1 MKIQRRI
8 GWLMPLLLMA
18 VCQSPAQAGSTPGSA
33 AQMLV
38 SGSLSSSSM
47 PASAL
52 SSVQGEVL
60 REIDDP
66 HTGDCWLLLRDP
78 AHPAGPGRLVLTGL
92 GKRSV
97 PVMLPAEARALLP
110 VIRSG
115 ERVVLEGH
123 SAVADVRLEA
133 SAMGPARIGDS
144 FSARMTIGGRIVKAV
159 ALGPGH
165 AVVQESTR

>member
-1 MKIQRRI
+1 MKVLRHIE
-8 GWLMPLLLMA
+8 GPMAVLLVV
-18 VCQSPAQAGSTPGSA
+18 VCQSSAQTGSAPGSV

-38 SGSLSSSSM
+38 SGSLANSPTAPSAYA
-47 PASAL
+47 PA
-52 SSVQGEVL
+52 QGEVL

-78 AHPAGPGRLVLTGL
+78 SHPAGPGRLVLAAFGM
-92 GKRSV
+92 RS
-97 PVMLPAEARALLP
+97 LPASVQAHSEAPLP

-133 SAMGPARIGDS
+133 SAIGPARMGESIQV
-144 FSARMTIGGRIVKAV
+144 RMTIGGRIVKAV

-165 AVVQESTR
+165 AVVQEATR